1 MKKLILVFAF
11 FFCVQFSLAQKSEAN
26 PIYIVDNVIV
36 SNVLLH
42 SFNPEEIQSV
52 QVYKSPSS
60 QIEQYD
66 DLVKNGLI
74 NIVMKKPQTIE
85 KVTIAEAKTKLN
97 LTQDS
102 RFFLNDIEVHNQSIL
117 IAEDLLKKAR
127 ILQPDKKFNNYKVPA
142 ISIETN

>member
-1 MKKLILVFAF
+1 MKKLILAFAV
-11 FFCVQFSLAQKSEAN
+11 FFCLQFSFAQKSETN

-74 NIVMKKPQTIE
+74 NIIMKKPLNLD
-85 KVTIAEAKTKLN
+85 KVTISEAKKRLN
-97 LTQDS
+97 LTTES
-102 RFFLNDIEVHNQSIL
+102 RFFLNDIEVHNESIL
-117 IAEDLLKKAR
+117 IAEDLLKRAR

>member
-1 MKKLILVFAF
+1 MKKLILAFAV
-11 FFCVQFSLAQKSEAN
+11 FFCYQFSFAQKSEAN

-42 SFNPEEIQSV
+42 SFNPEEIENI

-74 NIVMKKPQTIE
+74 NINLKKPLNLE
-85 KVTIAEAKTKLN
+85 KVTISEAKKRLN
-97 LTQDS
+97 LTSES

-117 IAEDLLKKAR
+117 IAEDLLKRAR

>member
-1 MKKLILVFAF
+1 MKKLILAFAV
-11 FFCVQFSLAQKSEAN
+11 FFCVQFSLAQKSDVN

>member
-1 MKKLILVFAF
+1 MKKLILAF
-11 FFCVQFSLAQKSEAN
+11 TVFFCIQFSLAQKSDVN

-42 SFNPEEIQSV
+42 SFNPEEIESV

-85 KVTIAEAKTKLN
+85 KITIAEAKTNLN
-97 LTQDS
+97 LTQES

>member
-1 MKKLILVFAF
+1 MKKLILAFAV
-11 FFCVQFSLAQKSEAN
+11 FFCIQFSLAQKSEAI

-97 LTQDS
+97 LTQES

>member
-1 MKKLILVFAF
+1 MKKLILAFAV
-11 FFCVQFSLAQKSEAN
+11 FFCVQFSLAQKSDVN

-42 SFNPEEIQSV
+42 SFNPEEIESV

-74 NIVMKKPQTIE
+74 NIIMKKPQAIE

-97 LTQDS
+97 LTSES

>member
-1 MKKLILVFAF
+1 MKKLLFAF
-11 FFCVQFSLAQKSEAN
+11 AVFFCVQFSLAQKSDVN

-42 SFNPEEIQSV
+42 SFNPEEIESV

>member
-1 MKKLILVFAF
+1 MKKLILAFAV
-11 FFCVQFSLAQKSEAN
+11 FFCVQFSLAQKSEEN

-42 SFNPEEIQSV
+42 SFNPEEIESV

-97 LTQDS
+97 LTQES

>member
-1 MKKLILVFAF
+1 MKKLILAF
-11 FFCVQFSLAQKSEAN
+11 TVFFCVQFSLAQKSDVN

-42 SFNPEEIQSV
+42 SFNPEEIESV

-85 KVTIAEAKTKLN
+85 KVTIGEAKTKLN
-97 LTQDS
+97 LTSES

-127 ILQPDKKFNNYKVPA
+127 ILQPDKKFNNYKVPT

>member
-1 MKKLILVFAF
+1 MKKLILAFAV
-11 FFCVQFSLAQKSEAN
+11 FFCVQFSLAQKSDVN

-42 SFNPEEIQSV
+42 SFNPEEIESV

-97 LTQDS
+97 LTQES

-127 ILQPDKKFNNYKVPA
+127 ILQPDKKFNNYKVPT

>member
-1 MKKLILVFAF
+1 MKKLILAFAV
-11 FFCVQFSLAQKSEAN
+11 FFCIQFSLAQKSEAN

-85 KVTIAEAKTKLN
+85 KVTIAEAKTKLD
-97 LTQDS
+97 LTQES

>member
-1 MKKLILVFAF
+1 MKKLIFAF
-11 FFCVQFSLAQKSEAN
+11 AVFFCIQFSLAQKSDVN

-42 SFNPEEIQSV
+42 SFNPEEIQSL

>member
-1 MKKLILVFAF
+1 MKKLILAF
-11 FFCVQFSLAQKSEAN
+11 TVFFCIQFSLAQKSDVN

-42 SFNPEEIQSV
+42 SFNPEEIESV

-97 LTQDS
+97 LTQES

>member
-1 MKKLILVFAF
+1 MTKLIFAF
-11 FFCVQFSLAQKSEAN
+11 AVFFCIQFSLAQKSDVN

-85 KVTIAEAKTKLN
+85 KVTIGEAKTKLN
-97 LTQDS
+97 LTSES

>member
-1 MKKLILVFAF
+1 MKKLILAF
-11 FFCVQFSLAQKSEAN
+11 TVFFCVQFSLAQKSDVN

-97 LTQDS
+97 LTSES

-117 IAEDLLKKAR
+117 IADDLLKKAR

>member
-1 MKKLILVFAF
+1 MKKLILAF
-11 FFCVQFSLAQKSEAN
+11 TVFFCVQFSLAQKSDVN

-42 SFNPEEIQSV
+42 SFNPEEIESV

-97 LTQDS
+97 LTSES

-117 IAEDLLKKAR
+117 IADDLLKKAR

>member
-1 MKKLILVFAF
+1 MKKLILACAVS
-11 FFCVQFSLAQKSEAN
+11 FCVQFSFAQKSEAD

-42 SFNPEEIQSV
+42 SFNPADIESV

-60 QIEQYD
+60 QIQQYD

-74 NIVMKKPQTIE
+74 NINMKKPLNLE
-85 KVTIAEAKTKLN
+85 KVTVAEGKKKLN
-97 LTQDS
+97 LTSES

>member
-1 MKKLILVFAF
+1 MKKLILVFVF
-11 FFCVQFSLAQKSEAN
+11 FFCVQFFLAQKSEDN

-36 SNVLLH
+36 SNILLH

-97 LTQDS
+97 LTSES

>member
-1 MKKLILVFAF
+1 MKKLILAFAV
-11 FFCVQFSLAQKSEAN
+11 FFCVQFSLAQKSDVN

-42 SFNPEEIQSV
+42 SFNPEEIESV
-52 QVYKSPSS
+52 QVYKPPSS

-97 LTQDS
+97 LTSES

>member
-1 MKKLILVFAF
+1 MKKLILAFAV
-11 FFCVQFSLAQKSEAN
+11 FFCVQFSFAQKSEAN

-42 SFNPEEIQSV
+42 SFNPEDIESI

-74 NIVMKKPQTIE
+74 NINMKKPLNLE
-85 KVTIAEAKTKLN
+85 KVTIFEAKKRLN
-97 LTQDS
+97 LTTES
-102 RFFLNDIEVHNQSIL
+102 RFFLNDIEVHNESIL
-117 IAEDLLKKAR
+117 IAEDLLKRAR

-142 ISIETN
+142 ISIETY

>member
-1 MKKLILVFAF
+1 MKKLILAFAV
-11 FFCVQFSLAQKSEAN
+11 FFCIQFSLAQKSESN

-74 NIVMKKPQTIE
+74 NIVMKKPQVIE

-97 LTQDS
+97 LTQES
-102 RFFLNDIEVHNQSIL
+102 RFFLNDIEVHNESIL
-117 IAEDLLKKAR
+117 IAEDLLKRAR
-127 ILQPDKKFNNYKVPA
+127 ILQPDKRFNNYKVPA
-142 ISIETN
+142 ISIDTN

>member
-1 MKKLILVFAF
+1 MKKLILAFAV
-11 FFCVQFSLAQKSEAN
+11 FFCYQFSFAQKSEAN

-42 SFNPEEIQSV
+42 SFNPEEIENI

-74 NIVMKKPQTIE
+74 NINLKKPLNLE
-85 KVTIAEAKTKLN
+85 KVTISEAKKRLN
-97 LTQDS
+97 LTSES
-102 RFFLNDIEVHNQSIL
+102 RFFLNDIEIHNESIL
-117 IAEDLLKKAR
+117 IAEDLLKRAR

>member
-1 MKKLILVFAF
+1 MKKLILAFAV
-11 FFCVQFSLAQKSEAN
+11 FFCVQFSLAQKSEEN

-42 SFNPEEIQSV
+42 SFNPEEIESV

-74 NIVMKKPQTIE
+74 NIVMKKPQIIE

-97 LTQDS
+97 LTSES

>member
-1 MKKLILVFAF
+1 MKKLILSFVAF
-11 FFCVQFSLAQKSEAN
+11 FSIQFSFAQKTEVN

-42 SFNPEEIQSV
+42 SFNPEDIESV

-74 NIVMKKPQTIE
+74 NINMKQPLNLE
-85 KVTIAEAKTKLN
+85 KISIAEAKKRLN
-97 LTQDS
+97 LTSAS
-102 RFFLNDIEVHNQSIL
+102 RFFLNDIEVHNESIL
-117 IAEDLLKKAR
+117 IAEDLLKRAR

>member
-1 MKKLILVFAF
+1 MKKLIFAF
-11 FFCVQFSLAQKSEAN
+11 AVFFCIQFSLAQKSDVN

>member
-1 MKKLILVFAF
+1 MKKLVLAFAV
-11 FFCVQFSLAQKSEAN
+11 FFCLQLSFAQKSEAN

-74 NIVMKKPQTIE
+74 NIIMKKPLNLE
-85 KVTIAEAKTKLN
+85 RVTVAEAKKRLKL
-97 LTQDS
+97 TSES
-102 RFFLNDIEVHNQSIL
+102 RFFLNDIEVHNESIL
-117 IAEDLLKKAR
+117 IAEDLLKRAR
-127 ILQPDKKFNNYKVPA
+127 ILQPDKKYNNYKVPA
-142 ISIETN
+142 ISVETN

>member
-1 MKKLILVFAF
+1 MKKLILAF
-11 FFCVQFSLAQKSEAN
+11 TVFFCIQFSLAQKSDVN

-42 SFNPEEIQSV
+42 SFNPEEIESV

-97 LTQDS
+97 LTSES

-127 ILQPDKKFNNYKVPA
+127 IIQPDKKFNNYKVPA

>member
-1 MKKLILVFAF
+1 MKKLILAFAV
-11 FFCVQFSLAQKSEAN
+11 FFCVQFSFAQKSDVN

-74 NIVMKKPQTIE
+74 SIVMKKPQVIE

-97 LTQDS
+97 LTSES

>member
-1 MKKLILVFAF
+1 MKKLILAFAV
-11 FFCVQFSLAQKSEAN
+11 FFCVQFSLAQKSDVN

-42 SFNPEEIQSV
+42 SFNPEEIKSV

-85 KVTIAEAKTKLN
+85 KVTIAEAKTKLD
-97 LTQDS
+97 LTQES

>member
-1 MKKLILVFAF
+1 MKKLILAFAV
-11 FFCVQFSLAQKSEAN
+11 FFCVQFSLAQKSEVN

-36 SNVLLH
+36 SNVLLN

-74 NIVMKKPQTIE
+74 NIVMKKPQNLDKLSIS
-85 KVTIAEAKTKLN
+85 EAKKKLN
-97 LTQDS
+97 LTSES
-102 RFFLNDIEVHNQSIL
+102 RFFLNDIEVHNESIL
-117 IAEDLLKKAR
+117 IAEDLLKRAR
-127 ILQPDKKFNNYKVPA
+127 IVQPDKKFNNYKVPA

>member
-1 MKKLILVFAF
+1 MKKLIIAF
-11 FFCVQFSLAQKSEAN
+11 TVFFCFQLSLAQKSDVN

-42 SFNPEEIQSV
+42 SLDPEDIESV

-74 NIVMKKPQTIE
+74 NINMKKPQNIE
-85 KVTIAEAKTKLN
+85 KLTIDEAKKKLN
-97 LTQDS
+97 LTSES
-102 RFFLNDIEVHNQSIL
+102 RFFLNDIEVRNNSIL
-117 IAEDLLKKAR
+117 IAEDLLTRAR

>member
-1 MKKLILVFAF
+1 MKKLILACAVS
-11 FFCVQFSLAQKSEAN
+11 FCVQFSFAQKSEAD

-42 SFNPEEIQSV
+42 SFNPADIESV

-60 QIEQYD
+60 QIQQYD

-74 NIVMKKPQTIE
+74 NINMKKPLNLE
-85 KVTIAEAKTKLN
+85 KVTVAEAKKKLN
-97 LTQDS
+97 LTSES
-102 RFFLNDIEVHNQSIL
+102 RFFLNDIEVHNESIL
-117 IAEDLLKKAR
+117 IAEDLLKRAR

-142 ISIETN
+142 VSIETN

>member
-1 MKKLILVFAF
+1 MKKLILAFAV
-11 FFCVQFSLAQKSEAN
+11 FFCVQFSLAQKSEEN

-97 LTQDS
+97 LTQES

>member
-1 MKKLILVFAF
+1 MKKLILAFAV
-11 FFCVQFSLAQKSEAN
+11 FFCVQFSFAQKSEVN

-74 NIVMKKPQTIE
+74 NIIMKKPQNIE
-85 KVTIAEAKTKLN
+85 KVTIAEAKKIK
-97 LTQDS
+97 S
-102 RFFLNDIEVHNQSIL
+102 YI
-117 IAEDLLKKAR
+117 R
-127 ILQPDKKFNNYKVPA
+127 IKIFSK
-142 ISIETN
+142 

>member
-1 MKKLILVFAF
+1 MKKLIFAF
-11 FFCVQFSLAQKSEAN
+11 AIFCCVQLSFAQKSEAN

-42 SFNPEEIQSV
+42 SFNPEDIESV

-74 NIVMKKPQTIE
+74 NIILKKPSNLE
-85 KVTIAEAKTKLN
+85 KVTISEAKKRMNFTSESK
-97 LTQDS
+97 
-102 RFFLNDIEVHNQSIL
+102 FFLNDIEVHNESIL
-117 IAEDLLKKAR
+117 IAEDLLKRAR
-127 ILQPDKKFNNYKVPA
+127 ILQPDKRFNNYKVPA
-142 ISIETN
+142 ISIDTN

>member
-1 MKKLILVFAF
+1 MKKLLFAF
-11 FFCVQFSLAQKSEAN
+11 AVFFCVQFSLAQKSDVN

-97 LTQDS
+97 LTSES

-127 ILQPDKKFNNYKVPA
+127 ILQLDKKFNNYKVPA

>member
-1 MKKLILVFAF
+1 MKKLILAFAV
-11 FFCVQFSLAQKSEAN
+11 FFCVQFSLAQKSDVN

-42 SFNPEEIQSV
+42 SFNPEEIESV

-97 LTQDS
+97 LTQES

>member
-1 MKKLILVFAF
+1 MKKLILAFAVL
-11 FFCVQFSLAQKSEAN
+11 FCFQFSLAQKSDVN

-97 LTQDS
+97 LTQES

>member
-1 MKKLILVFAF
+1 MKKLIFAF
-11 FFCVQFSLAQKSEAN
+11 AVFFCIQFSLAQKSEAI